1 MSSFLDELNPA
12 QKEATEAVD
21 GAVMVLAGAG
31 SGKTRVLTHRI
42 AYMVRERGVNP
53 DDILAVTFTNKAAD
67 EMKNRLIGMLG
78 NIGRMLVTTIHSMC
92 TRILRFEAVSA
103 GYTSNFSI
111 YTENE
116 SEKVLKNVIKR
127 LGLGEKDAELPF
139 AFHISKAKNEGLT
152 PSSYYAEYLESD
164 FHGKVIFTV
173 MKEYGDSLKSNNAMD
188 FDDLV
193 CNTFFLL
200 KNNPDTCEKYG
211 NRFRYISV
219 DEFQDTNRVQYY
231 ILKMLAAKYGNLF
244 VVGDDD
250 QSIYGWRG
258 AEVRNILDFKKDF
271 PDVRIYKLEQ
281 NYRSTK
287 KILGVANEII
297 SKNGDRFPKK
307 LWTEN
312 SDGVRIEMYSAPSE
326 SEEATFVVN
335 QIMSLHR
342 YNGLAFGD
350 CAILMRIN
358 ALSRSFE
365 QELLKFGVPSRV
377 YGGFKFFDRKEVKDI
392 LAYFRL
398 IDNPCDD
405 EAFYRVVN
413 FPRRGIGE
421 TSLNKLR
428 VFAEECGYHALEAA
442 VNCEEITGLS
452 TALRCKIKDF
462 AKIILDMTEASDAE
476 PLLDFTDL
484 LFEVIQLRSAYSSEN
499 KGDYEKSIVVDEFRQ
514 AVADFAKSNPG
525 ARLGDFLQ
533 SVSLQ
538 ADYDRKES
546 SDDAVTIA
554 TVHSAKG
561 LEFRTVFVVGLE
573 QGIFPGTSAQF
584 SQSQMEEERR
594 LMYVAVTRAMERL
607 YLTRACSRFLYG
619 QRKEQAES
627 PFFRQVALT
636 LNYESPDRYSSRKS
650 GERFVDDYGASYRN
664 GGDYEGSSSER
675 RPSSYGE
682 YAAAKTKSDYPPGT
696 KIVHKVFGDGI
707 VIRQKGDNIDVA
719 FKGIGVKTLAVKFAP
734 ITKKQ

>member
-1 MSSFLDELNPA
+1 MSLFLDGLNPA
-12 QKEATEAVD
+12 QKAAAEATT

-42 AYMVRERGVNP
+42 AYMVKECGVNP

-92 TRILRFEAVSA
+92 TRILRYEAASI
-103 GYTSNFSI
+103 GFTSNFSI
-111 YTENE
+111 YTESE
-116 SEKVLKNVIKR
+116 SDKVLKNVIKR

-139 AFHISKAKNEGLT
+139 SYHISKAKDQALT
-152 PSSYYAEYLESD
+152 PSAYFNKYLESD
-164 FHGKVIFTV
+164 IHGKVILTV
-173 MKEYGDSLKSNNAMD
+173 MKEYGASLKSNNAMD

-193 CNTFFLL
+193 TNTYFLL
-200 KNNPDTCEKYG
+200 KDNPDMREKYG
-211 NRFRYISV
+211 RRFRYISV

-231 ILKMLAAKYGNLF
+231 IIKMLAETYGNIF
-244 VVGDDD
+244 IVGDDD

-258 AEVRNILDFKKDF
+258 AEVRNLLDFKKDF
-271 PDVRIYKLEQ
+271 PDVRIFKLEQ

-297 SKNGDRFPKK
+297 AKNPERFDKK

-312 SDGVRIEMYSAPSE
+312 SDGVRIETYSAPTE
-326 SEEATFVVN
+326 AEEAMYVVN
-335 QIMSLHR
+335 QIMSLHK
-342 YNGLAFGD
+342 YNGVAYKD

-398 IDNPCDD
+398 IDNPSDD

-428 VFAEECGYHALEAA
+428 VFAQENKYHALEAA
-442 VNCEEITGLS
+442 VNTEEITGLTTS
-452 TALRCKIKDF
+452 LRVKLKDF
-462 AKIILDMTEASDAE
+462 AKLILDMTETANTT
-476 PLLDFTDL
+476 PLPDFTDT
-484 LFEVIQLRSAYSSEN
+484 LFDVLEIRNAYSSAD

-514 AVADFAKSNPG
+514 AVADFTKSNNG
-525 ARLGDFLQ
+525 ATLSDFLQ

-538 ADYDRKES
+538 ADYDRNES
-546 SDDAVTIA
+546 SDDSVTIA

-561 LEFRTVFVVGLE
+561 LEFKVVFVAGLE
-573 QGIFPGTSAQF
+573 QGIFPGMSAYYDPR
-584 SQSQMEEERR
+584 QMSEERR

-607 YLTRACSRFLYG
+607 YLTRASSRFIYG

-627 PFFRQVALT
+627 VFFREVAMSLGYEKT
-636 LNYESPDRYSSRKS
+636 LSGKSEQRREHKDR
-650 GERFVDDYGASYRN
+650 SY
-664 GGDYEGSSSER
+664 
-675 RPSSYGE
+675 SYGNSDE
-682 YAAAKTKSDYPPGT
+682 EFDYSPSTKPSTYDQRLSEKKAAKTYPAGT
-696 KIVHKVFGDGI
+696 KIIHKVFGEGT
-707 VIRQKGDNIDVA
+707 VLQQKGDNIDVV

-734 ITKKQ
+734 IEIKKD